1 MPSACKL
8 YKHGSEFEYSSKYN
22 GPMRPK
28 IRIYTFTTSAVAPN
42 LNLLSRVRSHF
53 EDIAEKFEGM
63 DLEDTLKTALDDNF
77 PDSEATHYP
86 VIRRGIPD
94 PPYMRTCGK
103 E

>member
-1 MPSACKL
+1 MLC
-8 YKHGSEFEYSSKYN
+8 KYN
-22 GPMRPK
+22 GPMCPK
-28 IRIYTFTTSAVAPN
+28 IRIYTYTTSAVAPN
-42 LNLLSRVRSHF
+42 LNLLLRVRSHF

-94 PPYMRTCGK
+94 PPYMRTCGEEK
-103 E
+103 YRIRIL